1 MGFLFCFVLHCIVLF
16 SHARPLCWSA
26 GLKSKDVNNNK
37 RFRIHGSAA
46 VSAAAEWNLFWWAQP
61 DTKGTVVNVN
71 VYEQAT
77 QK

>member
-1 MGFLFCFVLHCIVLF
+1 MYCIVLF
-16 SHARPLCWSA
+16 SHARPLRWSA

-71 VYEQAT
+71 VYKQAT